1 MKNLLRP
8 VLSLRDQI
16 FDIRTAVVASSALT
30 ASARR
35 RAILRDIRTQSPMA
49 G

>member
-1 MKNLLRP
+1 MKTLLRP

-16 FDIRTAVVASSALT
+16 FDIRTAVIASSALT

-35 RAILRDIRTQSPMA
+35 HAILRDIAAQSPMA
-49 G
+49 R